1 LIATSIVLLGLE
13 RCPSY
18 RQYFSL
24 AQISYSRDA
33 YMNLKHNWSEICMPP
48 RFHTN
53 DKTIIVDNFNTLKQ
67 KFERH
72 LNHEPMSIEEVQR
85 LLLEQDIPIEIAK
98 ELAVIILRD
107 CFSAAAAT
115 IHL

>member
-1 LIATSIVLLGLE
+1 
-13 RCPSY
+13 
-18 RQYFSL
+18 
-24 AQISYSRDA
+24 
-33 YMNLKHNWSEICMPP
+33 MNLKHNWSEICMPP
-48 RFHTN
+48 RFHTT

-67 KFERH
+67 KRH

-107 CFSAAAAT
+107 CFSAAADTRCSICKFKPALH
-115 IHL
+115 ILDEQIILFKAIRKLGYS